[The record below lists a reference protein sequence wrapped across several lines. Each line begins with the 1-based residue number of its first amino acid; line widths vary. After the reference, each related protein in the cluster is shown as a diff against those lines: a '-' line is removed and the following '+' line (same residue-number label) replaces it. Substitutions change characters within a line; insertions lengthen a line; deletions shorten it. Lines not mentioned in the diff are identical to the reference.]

1 MSLEIFKNKQVLI
14 TGASRGIGAAI
25 ASAFAKLGAD
35 LFLLAFNEERLQAKV
50 SELAT
55 LYPACKISSR
65 AVDLSQPEK
74 AEQTLREIQ
83 STAGAVNI
91 VVNNAGIYRTAS
103 VAGHDLKLWRETMDT
118 NLTSA
123 LLTMSIFLPGMLEAG
138 WGRVINISSISGQT
152 AEAHGSAY
160 SASKFAMIG
169 LSQAAAL
176 ETANRGVTV
185 NAVCPGWVKTDL
197 SVTQIESPQW
207 RDLTGMPGTA
217 EDSMDFTLLSVPQE
231 RFIEVEEVADL
242 VTYLAGESA
251 RGITGQ
257 AINIC
262 GGLSI

>member
-1 MSLEIFKNKQVLI
+1 MSLGNHKNRQVLI

-25 ASAFAKLGAD
+25 AEAFARGGAD
-35 LFLLAFNEERLQAKV
+35 LLLLAFNEDRLQAKA
-50 SELAT
+50 SELAS
-55 LYPACKISSR
+55 LYPNSKITSR

-83 STAGAVNI
+83 ASAGAVHI

-103 VAGHDLKLWRETMDT
+103 VAGHDLRLWQETMDT

-123 LLTMSIFLPGMLEAG
+123 LLTMSIFLPPMLEAG

-176 ETANRGVTV
+176 ETANKGVTV
-185 NAVCPGWVKTDL
+185 NAVCPGWVRTDL
-197 SVTQIESPQW
+197 AVKQIESPQW
-207 RDLTGMPGTA
+207 RELTGMPGSA

-231 RFIEVEEVADL
+231 RFIEASEVAEL
-242 VTYLAGESA
+242 VTYLASESA

>member
-1 MSLEIFKNKQVLI
+1 MLI

-25 ASAFAKLGAD
+25 AEAFARGGAD
-35 LFLLAFNEERLQAKV
+35 LLLLAFNEDRLQAKA
-50 SELAT
+50 SELAS
-55 LYPACKISSR
+55 LYPNSKITSR

-83 STAGAVNI
+83 ASAGAVHI

-103 VAGHDLKLWRETMDT
+103 VAGHDLRLWQETMDT

-123 LLTMSIFLPGMLEAG
+123 LLTMSIFLPPMLEAG

-176 ETANRGVTV
+176 ETANKGVTV
-185 NAVCPGWVKTDL
+185 NAVCPGWVRTDL
-197 SVTQIESPQW
+197 AVKQIESPQW
-207 RDLTGMPGTA
+207 RELTGMPGSA

-231 RFIEVEEVADL
+231 RFIEASEVAEL
-242 VTYLAGESA
+242 VTYLASESA